1 MRISLVVLAAGLS
14 TRYGRLKQLDPV
26 GPSGEALMDYGIF
39 DAVREGVGRVV
50 PVVRE
55 EIAGAVEEHVRAL
68 VGDAAEVVPAVQ
80 ALDDVPSRVP
90 VPAEREKPWGT
101 GHAVLAARHVVD
113 GTFLVMNADDFYGRE
128 AFRRLVEWAR
138 GRAAAAGAPPIPGP
152 AGGRGRSRAAGEDAP
167 ASAALVPY
175 RLRES
180 LSAHGGVSR
189 GILDVGREGLLKA
202 IREVFRI
209 RPSPVAGEDRD
220 GGPVDLRGEDRDG
233 RPVELTGE
241 ELFSANLWGFGRE
254 VLPVLEEGFASFLRE
269 RGHDPD
275 AEFLIADGL
284 RPALREGRLDVRVLE
299 RGRMWLGVTH
309 SDDRPAVAAR
319 LREMVKAGAYPPDLR
334 GGEPRP
340 AEGS

>member
-55 EIAGAVEEHVRAL
+55 GIAGAVEEHVRTL

-80 ALDDVPSRVP
+80 ALDDVPSRFR

-113 GTFLVMNADDFYGRE
+113 GPFLVMNADDFYGRE
-128 AFRRLVEWAR
+128 AVRRLVGWAR
-138 GRAAAAGAPPIPGP
+138 GRAAT
-152 AGGRGRSRAAGEDAP
+152 AGGDA
-167 ASAALVPY
+167 STAALVPY
-175 RLRES
+175 RLRDS

-189 GILDVGREGLLKA
+189 GILDVGGEGTLKA

-209 RPSPVAGEDRD
+209 RPSPVVSEDRD
-220 GGPVDLRGEDRDG
+220 GRRVALRGEDRDG
-233 RPVELTGE
+233 RRVELTGE

-254 VLPVLEEGFASFLRE
+254 VLPVLEEGLASFLRE

-275 AEFLIADGL
+275 AEFLVADGL

-299 RGRMWLGVTH
+299 RGRVWLGVTH

-319 LREMVKAGAYPPDLR
+319 LREMVEAGAYPPALR